1 MKSSL
6 RATSVY
12 VHFPWCLQKCPYC
25 DFASATIKRPEVPHR
40 AYADAVIAELAAR
53 KPALDNAG
61 GARLAS
67 VFFGGG
73 TPSLWAAPE
82 LGRVLA
88 AIREAFEVS
97 EPDAEPLEITAECN
111 PSSLDDQGARA
122 LAGVGINRLSLGVQ
136 SLDDAQL
143 RLLGR
148 LHDGPGALS
157 ALSSAQRAVSR
168 VNGDLI
174 FGLPGQAPATAA
186 EHADRLVAHGLS
198 HVSAYALTIEPG
210 TQFGQLHAKGR
221 LPMAREDDVALGYEA
236 VQAAL
241 CGAGFEHYEVSNYA
255 RPGQRSRHNEHYWR
269 GGAYLGLGAG
279 AVGCVDEGP
288 GRRRRYRN
296 DPKPERYMAHSA
308 SPAVEVSS
316 EALGPEVLIR
326 EQLMLGLRTS
336 DGVDLGRCAEL
347 AGVDPL
353 HGRRGRAVERAEARG
368 ELVRQ
373 GAQLRVPQARW
384 LHLDSIVAGVF

>member
-1 MKSSL
+1 MTTGRRDL
-6 RATSVY
+6 SVY

-40 AYADAVIAELAAR
+40 AYADAVIAELSAR
-53 KPALDNAG
+53 IEAVEG
-61 GARLAS
+61 TRLAS

-73 TPSLWAAPE
+73 TPSLWAATE

-88 AIREAFEVS
+88 AIRAAFEV
-97 EPDAEPLEITAECN
+97 EIGALEITAECN
-111 PSSLDDQGARA
+111 PSSLDEPSARA
-122 LAGVGINRLSLGVQ
+122 LAAAGVNRLSLGVQ

-143 RLLGR
+143 RFLGR

-157 ALSSAQRAVSR
+157 ALSSAQAAVAR

-174 FGLPGQAPATAA
+174 FGLPGQAPSDAA
-186 EHADRLVAHGLS
+186 EHARRLIDHDLS

-210 TQFGQLHAKGR
+210 TQFGELHRKGK
-221 LPMAREDDVALGYEA
+221 LPLAREDDVALGYEA
-236 VQAAL
+236 VHAAL

-255 RPGQRSRHNEHYWR
+255 RPGERSRHNEHYWR

-296 DPKPERYMAHSA
+296 HPKPERYMATSA
-308 SPAVEVSS
+308 GVEVEASS
-316 EALGPEVLIR
+316 EALGPEELVR

-336 DGVDLGRCAEL
+336 DGVDLARCAEL

-353 HGRRGRAVERAEARG
+353 RDRRARAVERAIARG
-368 ELVRQ
+368 ELVRE
-373 GAQLRVPQARW
+373 GSRLCVPHARW